1 MNWKGFGRQCSCSN
15 WAHLPRMIDEDHEE
29 FFKVWTRHL
38 FNTRLDHYCCTS
50 LFHISLASEDISCL
64 LCVLYTVRHYW
75 HAGSS
80 RDCIWSQTCA
90 WLQLIENTYISI
102 GPSISILHTRIYH
115 TSRGGTYSRTCQF
128 ISKTKMDT
136 AVTSP
141 VAELGRNSTSKGNDS
156 RKVTWGNA
164 LICSC
169 VFLKCAIKWKRV
181 LVRRRQYCLFVD
193 MTSSFFYKER
203 CC

>member
-1 MNWKGFGRQCSCSN
+1 MKNEWWIGKDLEGSAHVLIEPTCPEKLMKTMRNFM
-15 WAHLPRMIDEDHEE
+15 WASDYFE
-29 FFKVWTRHL
+29 VWTQHL
-38 FNTRLDHYCCTS
+38 FNTRLGHYCCIS
-50 LFHISLASEDISCL
+50 LFHISLAWEDILCL
-64 LCVLYTVRHYW
+64 LRVLYTLRHYR

-115 TSRGGTYSRTCQF
+115 TWRGGTYNRTCQF

-164 LICSC
+164 LVCSC
-169 VFLKCAIKWKRV
+169 ILLKCAI
-181 LVRRRQYCLFVD
+181 
-193 MTSSFFYKER
+193 
-203 CC
+203 